1 MVDYRV
7 RARIFVGV
15 ISGLLGLLLLRLIQ
29 MQLVQTELYMG
40 ESRSSAIREQRVM
53 PARGAIFDRNGV
65 LLVDTAPAYALLI
78 TPRYFDVKNIP
89 LLAQLLGVPDS
100 VVANRLAQ
108 ARAWSAYR
116 PSRVFTDLPF
126 ETFSRVVENL
136 YRLPGVQ
143 YEIDQRRRY
152 HTPARAA
159 HALGYV
165 REITREELDRLQQE
179 GYAMGDRIG
188 KAGLEKFY
196 EKALRGVPGRA
207 FKLVNIHGQEIKPYR
222 DGAEDTP
229 PIGGY
234 DLHLGLDYRVQ
245 ALAES
250 LFVGKRGAAVALDPN
265 NGEIIALVSM
275 PDFDPEIFSG
285 SMDPATWR
293 YLTSSP
299 EKPMFNRATMSGVPP
314 GSTWKPFMALVGLQE
329 GVITERSTI
338 YCGGGYLLGGRF
350 FRCHG
355 GAHGALS
362 VREAIQQSC
371 NTYFF
376 TVMMRLDVNTFR
388 RWANRFGFGVLAP
401 LDIAEQ
407 SPGLIPD
414 SNYYNRRYPRGWT
427 AGYTINLGIGQG
439 DMTVT
444 PMQLARYVA
453 AIANGGTLY
462 PPHLVRRLVHPET
475 GQVLQPKR
483 PPPEPIPIKSEYFA
497 IVREGMRRTMEAGT
511 GRWVQLPGI
520 PSGGKTGTA
529 QAPGGRKDHSLF
541 IMFAPFDDPK
551 IAIAVLVENAG
562 FGATV
567 AAPIASL
574 MAELYLTGQVATT
587 PQRRYMLEHVLR
599 QRSQPLSE
607 TPALQAA
614 ASR

>member
-1 MVDYRV
+1 MIDYRV

-15 ISGLLGLLLLRLIQ
+15 IVLLLGLLVLRLAQ
-29 MQLVQTELYMG
+29 MQLWQTELYAG
-40 ESRSSAIREQRVM
+40 ESRSNAVREQRVM
-53 PARGAIFDRNGV
+53 PARGAIYDRNGV
-65 LLVDTAPAYALLI
+65 LLVDNAPAYSLLI
-78 TPRYFDVKNIP
+78 TPRYFDPKNIP
-89 LLAQLLGVPDS
+89 LLARLLEVPDS

-165 REITREELDRLQQE
+165 REITRAELEQLRDD

-222 DGAEDTP
+222 DGAEDVP
-229 PIGGY
+229 PISGY
-234 DLHLGLDYRVQ
+234 DLHLGIAYRVQ

-250 LFVGKRGAAVALDPN
+250 LFVGKRGAVVALDPN

-275 PDFDPEIFSG
+275 PDFDLEVLSGPIDPE
-285 SMDPATWR
+285 TWR
-293 YLTSSP
+293 YLTTSP
-299 EKPMFNRATMSGVPP
+299 EKPLFNRATMSGVPP

-329 GVITERSTI
+329 GVITARSTI
-338 YCGGGYLLGGRF
+338 YCPGGYLLGTRL

-355 GAHGALS
+355 GAHGSLD
-362 VREAIQQSC
+362 VREAIEKSC
-371 NTYFF
+371 NTFFF
-376 TVMMRLDVNTFR
+376 TVMMRLDVNTLH
-388 RWANRFGFGVLAP
+388 RWAQRFGFGRP
-401 LDIAEQ
+401 IPMDIAEQ
-407 SPGLIPD
+407 NSGLIPD
-414 SNYYNRRYPRGWT
+414 SAYYNRRYPNGWT

-462 PPHLVRRLVHPET
+462 PPHLVRELVHPET
-475 GQVLQPKR
+475 GEVLRPQL
-483 PPPEPIPIKSEYFA
+483 PPPEHIPIKPEYFQ
-497 IVREGMRRTMEAGT
+497 IVREGMRRVMEKGT
-511 GRWVQLPGI
+511 ARWVQIPGI
-520 PSGGKTGTA
+520 PAGGKTGTA

-541 IMFAPFDDPK
+541 IMFAPYDAPK

-574 MAELYLTGQVATT
+574 MAELYLTGEVATT

-599 QRSQPLSE
+599 QRSQPLDE
-607 TPALQAA
+607 PTVTQA

>member
-1 MVDYRV
+1 MIDYRV

-15 ISGLLGLLLLRLIQ
+15 IALLLGLLVLRLAQ
-29 MQLVQTELYMG
+29 MQLWQTELYAG
-40 ESRSSAIREQRVM
+40 ESRSNAVREQRVI
-53 PARGAIFDRNGV
+53 PARGAIYDRNGV
-65 LLVDTAPAYALLI
+65 LLVDNAPAYSLLI
-78 TPRYFDVKNIP
+78 TPRYFDPKKIP
-89 LLAQLLGVPDS
+89 LLARLLEVPDS

-152 HTPARAA
+152 HTPVRAA

-165 REITREELDRLQQE
+165 REITRAELEQLRDD

-222 DGAEDTP
+222 DGAEDVP
-229 PIGGY
+229 PISGY

-275 PDFDPEIFSG
+275 PDFDPEVLSG
-285 SMDPATWR
+285 PIDPETWR
-293 YLTSSP
+293 YLTTSP
-299 EKPMFNRATMSGVPP
+299 EKPLFNRATMSGVPP

-329 GVITERSTI
+329 GVITARSTI
-338 YCGGGYLLGGRF
+338 YCPGGYLLGGRL

-355 GAHGALS
+355 GAHGSLD
-362 VREAIQQSC
+362 VREAIQLSC
-371 NTYFF
+371 NTFFF
-376 TVMMRLDVNTFR
+376 TVMMRLDVNTLR
-388 RWANRFGFGVLAP
+388 RWANRFGFGVPAP
-401 LDIAEQ
+401 MDIAEQ
-407 SPGLIPD
+407 NPGLIPD
-414 SNYYNRRYPRGWT
+414 SAYYNRRYPRGWT

-462 PPHLVRRLVHPET
+462 PPHLVRELVHPET
-475 GQVLQPKR
+475 GEVLKPQL
-483 PPPEPIPIKSEYFA
+483 PPPEHIPIKPEYFQ
-497 IVREGMRRTMEAGT
+497 IVREGMRRVMEAGT
-511 GRWVQLPGI
+511 GRWVQIPGI

-541 IMFAPFDDPK
+541 IMFAPYHAPK
-551 IAIAVLVENAG
+551 IAIAVFVENAG

-574 MAELYLTGQVATT
+574 MAELYLTGEVATT
-587 PQRRYMLEHVLR
+587 PQRRYLLEHVLR
-599 QRSQPLSE
+599 QRSQPLDE
-607 TPALQAA
+607 PTVTQA

>member
-1 MVDYRV
+1 MIDYRV
-7 RARIFVGV
+7 RAQIFVGV
-15 ISGLLGLLLLRLIQ
+15 IALLLGLLVLRLAQ
-29 MQLVQTELYMG
+29 MQLWQTDLYVG
-40 ESRSSAIREQRVM
+40 ESRSNAVREQRVM
-53 PARGAIFDRNGV
+53 PARGAIYDRNGV
-65 LLVDTAPAYALLI
+65 LLVDNAPAYSLLI
-78 TPRYFDVKNIP
+78 TPRYFDLKNIP
-89 LLAQLLGVPDS
+89 LLARLLEVPDS

-116 PSRVFTDLPF
+116 PSRVFMDLPF
-126 ETFSRVVENL
+126 ETFSRVAENL

-165 REITREELDRLQQE
+165 REISRTELEQLRDD

-188 KAGLEKFY
+188 KAGIEKFY

-222 DGAEDTP
+222 DGAEDVP
-229 PIGGY
+229 PISGY
-234 DLHLGLDYRVQ
+234 DLRLGIDYRVQ

-250 LFVGKRGAAVALDPN
+250 LFVGKRGAAVALDPT

-275 PDFDPEIFSG
+275 PDFDPEVLSG
-285 SMDPATWR
+285 PIDPENWR
-293 YLTSSP
+293 YLTISP
-299 EKPMFNRATMSGVPP
+299 EKPLFNRATMSGVPP

-329 GVITERSTI
+329 GVITARSTI
-338 YCGGGYLLGGRF
+338 YCPGGYLLGSRL

-355 GAHGALS
+355 GAHGSLE
-362 VREAIQQSC
+362 VREAIQLSC
-371 NTYFF
+371 NTFFF
-376 TVMMRLDVNTFR
+376 TVMMRLDVNTLR
-388 RWANRFGFGVLAP
+388 RWANRFGFGVPAP
-401 LDIAEQ
+401 MDIAEQ
-407 SPGLIPD
+407 NPGLIPD
-414 SNYYNRRYPRGWT
+414 SSYYNRRYSNGWT

-462 PPHLVRRLVHPET
+462 SPHLVRELVHPET
-475 GQVLQPKR
+475 GEVLKPQL
-483 PPPEPIPIKSEYFA
+483 PPPEHIPIKSEYFQ
-497 IVREGMRRTMEAGT
+497 IVREGMRRVMEAGT
-511 GRWVQLPGI
+511 GRWVQIPGI

-541 IMFAPFDDPK
+541 IMFAPYDAPK

-574 MAELYLTGQVATT
+574 MAELYLTGEVATT

-599 QRSQPLSE
+599 QRSQPLDE
-607 TPALQAA
+607 PTVIQA

>member
-1 MVDYRV
+1 MIDYRV

-15 ISGLLGLLLLRLIQ
+15 IALLLGLLVLRLAQ
-29 MQLVQTELYMG
+29 MQLWQTELYAG
-40 ESRSSAIREQRVM
+40 ESRSNAVREQRVM
-53 PARGAIFDRNGV
+53 PARGAIYDRNGV
-65 LLVDTAPAYALLI
+65 LLVDNAPAYSLLI
-78 TPRYFDVKNIP
+78 TPRYFDPKNIP
-89 LLAQLLGVPDS
+89 LLARLLEVPDS

-126 ETFSRVVENL
+126 ETFSRVVENF

-165 REITREELDRLQQE
+165 REITRTELEQLRDD

-222 DGAEDTP
+222 DGAEDVP
-229 PIGGY
+229 PISGY
-234 DLHLGLDYRVQ
+234 DLHLGIDYRVQ

-275 PDFDPEIFSG
+275 PDFDPEVLSG
-285 SMDPATWR
+285 PIDPETWR
-293 YLTSSP
+293 YLTTSP
-299 EKPMFNRATMSGVPP
+299 EKPLFNRATMSGVPP

-329 GVITERSTI
+329 GVITARSTI
-338 YCGGGYLLGGRF
+338 YCPGGYLLGGRL

-355 GAHGALS
+355 GAHGSLD
-362 VREAIQQSC
+362 VREAIRLSC
-371 NTYFF
+371 NTFFF
-376 TVMMRLDVNTFR
+376 TVMMRLDVNTLR
-388 RWANRFGFGVLAP
+388 RWANRFGFGVPAP
-401 LDIAEQ
+401 MDIAEQ
-407 SPGLIPD
+407 NPGLIPD
-414 SNYYNRRYPRGWT
+414 SAYYNRRYPRGWT

-462 PPHLVRRLVHPET
+462 PPHLVRELVHPET
-475 GQVLQPKR
+475 GEVLKPQL
-483 PPPEPIPIKSEYFA
+483 PPPEHIPIKPEHFQV
-497 IVREGMRRTMEAGT
+497 VREGMRRVMEAGT
-511 GRWVQLPGI
+511 GRWVQIPGI

-541 IMFAPFDDPK
+541 IMFAPYDAPK

-574 MAELYLTGQVATT
+574 MAELYLTGEVATT
-587 PQRRYMLEHVLR
+587 PQRRYLLEHVLR
-599 QRSQPLSE
+599 QRSQPLDE
-607 TPALQAA
+607 PTVTQA